1 MGSAVEAVA
10 DTGPLIHL
18 YEIDAVELLNV
29 FSAVHIPARV
39 GEEVRA
45 NIQTDW
51 REENGISKFH
61 DVDQNELTAFVQ
73 QNQLEQLHAGERA
86 ALFLCRALSVTTL
99 LTDDLAVRYRAKSLG
114 LTPVGSLGIVVR
126 AYHLDAISREAAV
139 SKIQALQ
146 DISSL
151 FVTPAIVALAIGQLN

>member
-1 MGSAVEAVA
+1 MPCLRILHGLGSR
-10 DTGPLIHL
+10 GRGG
-18 YEIDAVELLNV
+18 Y
-29 FSAVHIPARV
+29 
-39 GEEVRA
+39 RA
-45 NIQTDW
+45 SD
-51 REENGISKFH
+51 SP
-61 DVDQNELTAFVQ
+61 
-73 QNQLEQLHAGERA
+73 
-86 ALFLCRALSVTTL
+86 L